1 MTVLC
6 PNCGSNNNDSAAYCT
21 TCGSPLSGN
30 SGGGYYNE
38 AYGENTGGG
47 YGADWMNNGYYP
59 PYPPRRRGLP
69 TAAWIGMALAVI
81 VLCLGALY
89 LFVWRP
95 ASSAPGG
102 TGVSPTAAPP
112 VTAVPTAPS
121 SVQPTATAAA
131 SVPTAPLTVPTAA
144 PNGPNTADLAG
155 HPKVEEP
162 RAGAWLPDYGKVRY
176 VEASGGVSIYLIPE
190 PRSSKHFDE
199 VADDVQVTVLAEQD
213 GYSLVRTADGRVGWV
228 TGKFLVKDSERISR
242 IPDLDN
248 TYWTYYDGSVFY
260 DCKIVGKTLYGY
272 NTDTGEPVEEK
283 VLTQG
288 RRLKIFGV
296 HFVWN
301 GSGFTGSSGKK
312 LYTDTECM
320 YDFTCVSPDDEDYL
334 DWAAHEWDTVA
345 WMEIVEFGTTA
356 DGEEYIWVRDPDSDS
371 YDTEVIYY
379 TIWDPYIVI
388 DRYAYTETYRHEDM
402 LYNTYFTLQPL
413 IDLYGL
419 PLIVDLE
426 IDDWGNV
433 RSIEKGYI
441 GTLR

>member
-1 MTVLC
+1 MLC

-301 GSGFTGSSGKK
+301 GSGFTGSSGKSCIQIRNACMTSPAFRRTTRIISTGRHTNGT
-312 LYTDTECM
+312 LLHGWRLSNMELPRTE
-320 YDFTCVSPDDEDYL
+320 
-334 DWAAHEWDTVA
+334 
-345 WMEIVEFGTTA
+345 
-356 DGEEYIWVRDPDSDS
+356 
-371 YDTEVIYY
+371 
-379 TIWDPYIVI
+379 
-388 DRYAYTETYRHEDM
+388 
-402 LYNTYFTLQPL
+402 
-413 IDLYGL
+413 
-419 PLIVDLE
+419 
-426 IDDWGNV
+426 
-433 RSIEKGYI
+433 RSISGSVTRTA
-441 GTLR
+441 TLTTRK